1 MGIDYILVWDVL
13 YYTDDIVV
21 SDTDSNVQLYTVLL
35 YRILLQFVLLLELL
49 YLWNSYRRME
59 L

>member
-1 MGIDYILVWDVL
+1 MRIMGIDYILVWDVL

-49 YLWNSYRRME
+49 YL
-59 L
+59 